1 MSAAKGLILVIQMQ
15 HVQILLEA
23 LHVRVMRVIMVT
35 DHHVQKINAIV
46 AMEMQLMVQI
56 VLQMVIHHAV
66 LVTAG
71 MF

>member
-1 MSAAKGLILVIQMQ
+1 MSVATGLILVIQMQ

-23 LHVRVMRVIMVT
+23 SHVSVMRAIMAM

-56 VLQMVIHHAV
+56 VLQMVIHLAV
-66 LVTAG
+66 PVMVG

>member
-1 MSAAKGLILVIQMQ
+1 MSAATGLILVIQMQ

-23 LHVRVMRVIMVT
+23 IHVRVMRAIMAM

-56 VLQMVIHHAV
+56 ALQMVIHLAV
-66 LVTAG
+66 PVMVG